1 MSVKNFWTIFLKI
14 LGIWL
19 VINGVT
25 TITQF
30 ISALSVFYFN
40 DGENWWRVLYVIG
53 LLIVT
58 IAIYFFILWLFV
70 FKTSWL
76 IDKLKLEQGFSE
88 EKIEYNI
95 HYSSIMTIAIIVIG
109 GLIIVDSLP
118 QFCKE
123 TFNYYQQKRMFDENF
138 SSGWIFFHL
147 VKTVLGYLLM
157 TNSKSIVRFIESHM
171 KENSDKTTE

>member
-1 MSVKNFWTIFLKI
+1 MNVKNFWTIFLKV

-30 ISALSVFYFN
+30 ISALSVLSFN
-40 DGENWWRVLYVIG
+40 NKEELWSILYVVVV
-53 LLIVT
+53 LILT
-58 IAIYFFILWLFV
+58 IAIYFFVLWLFV

-88 EKIEYNI
+88 EKFEYNI
-95 HYSSIMTIAIIVIG
+95 QYSSIMTIAIIVIG
-109 GLIIVDSLP
+109 GLIFVDSLP
-118 QFCKE
+118 LFCKE
-123 TFNYYQQKRMFDENF
+123 AFNYFQQKRMFNENF

-157 TNSKSIVRFIESHM
+157 TNSKFVVNFIEIQTN
-171 KENSDKTTE
+171 KDKTTN